1 MEAPAHAY
9 REFTALLGEESLYQL
24 ALQYGAA
31 HQRERKLP
39 IRIFFWLMVLSAGQP
54 TARGGLFQLVAFFV
68 GSLTQLFSV
77 GQAFSL
83 SKMALSKRMSG
94 TTWFFFR
101 AVYKRLLSS

>member
-68 GSLTQLFSV
+68 GRRRRGCPPNGGLGGESAPPTWP
-77 GQAFSL
+77 AF
-83 SKMALSKRMSG
+83 RPP
-94 TTWFFFR
+94 R
-101 AVYKRLLSS
+101 P